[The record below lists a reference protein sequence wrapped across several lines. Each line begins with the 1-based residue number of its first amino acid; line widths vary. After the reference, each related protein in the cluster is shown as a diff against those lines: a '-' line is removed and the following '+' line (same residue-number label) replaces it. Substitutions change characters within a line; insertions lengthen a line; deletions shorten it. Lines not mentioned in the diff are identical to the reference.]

1 MTAAPAPR
9 VRRATPAAATA
20 SARST
25 TKKPMTTS
33 PTKSTP
39 KAKVAAAAA
48 TKETL
53 TKTAAT
59 KAPATKAT
67 STKAKVTAP
76 APSRAP
82 ADNRPVLT
90 PALERIID
98 VCVSTLPSLAGLR
111 ADDILVVAL
120 GAHGDAVASVRSF
133 DGSAARVVV
142 DGKRRR
148 VELGLRPRFFLEG
161 DAPGRLSTII
171 HELLH
176 LDPTCPGAL
185 NPNNRHEQRSQAS
198 LDAEARRGALSVLAT
213 ASPTFTLALAHHGE
227 VFLRSWR
234 RRPCEATA
242 ERRFGDVDVFDSV
255 VCIHTA
261 PNVRGG
267 WW

>member
-33 PTKSTP
+33 PTTSTTKSTP
-39 KAKVAAAAA
+39 KAKVAAAAS
-48 TKETL
+48 
-53 TKTAAT
+53 T
-59 KAPATKAT
+59 KATSTKAT

-133 DGSAARVVV
+133 DGSAAASSWASVRVSFS
-142 DGKRRR
+142 R
-148 VELGLRPRFFLEG
+148 VTRPG
-161 DAPGRLSTII
+161 
-171 HELLH
+171 
-176 LDPTCPGAL
+176 
-185 NPNNRHEQRSQAS
+185 
-198 LDAEARRGALSVLAT
+198 V
-213 ASPTFTLALAHHGE
+213 
-227 VFLRSWR
+227 
-234 RRPCEATA
+234 
-242 ERRFGDVDVFDSV
+242 
-255 VCIHTA
+255 
-261 PNVRGG
+261 
-267 WW
+267 